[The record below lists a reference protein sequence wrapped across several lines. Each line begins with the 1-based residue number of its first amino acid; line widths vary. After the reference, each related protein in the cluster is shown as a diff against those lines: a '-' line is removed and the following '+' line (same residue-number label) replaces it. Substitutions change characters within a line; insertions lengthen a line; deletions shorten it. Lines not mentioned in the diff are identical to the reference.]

1 VRLTV
6 QTDYAL
12 RLLMYLALNE
22 PDSATIGQAASSL
35 QVSKNHLMKIVHRL
49 GLGGFIRT
57 LRGKSGGLRLA
68 RPSADIRL
76 GDVVRYTESDMALV
90 PCFAP
95 VGAACIFLP
104 QCALRQAL
112 DGALAAFLQVLDR
125 HSVADLTSN
134 RAGLRALLA
143 MEAPAAD
150 AIGRKPAGPRPGA
163 LKPRQA
169 AARNRTKCRCAT

>member
-22 PDSATIGQAASSL
+22 PASATIGQVALSL
-35 QVSKNHLMKIVHRL
+35 RVSRNHLMKIVHRL
-49 GLGGFIRT
+49 GLGGFLRT

-68 RPSADIRL
+68 RPSGDISL

-95 VGAACIFLP
+95 AGTACAFFP

-125 HSVADLTSN
+125 YSVADLTSN

-143 MEAPAAD
+143 MEAPGD
-150 AIGRKPAGPRPGA
+150 GPESGKPAGPRTGSRKPKGA
-163 LKPRQA
+163 PAQK
-169 AARNRTKCRCAT
+169 RTQRIRAT